1 MYIELKNIKYA
12 YDENIILDDISF
24 GIEKGEIT
32 GLIGENGAGKT
43 TTILNLIKKLIPKSG
58 SINIDGMD
66 LNNIKI
72 AELKTA
78 YIPDQPVYYEELTLL
93 EHLYFV
99 QALYPHNSQNLEKL
113 IEQFELKEHLNKIPS
128 MLSKGTLQKMMISL
142 ALIRNYEFLIADEP
156 FSGLDPKQIK
166 LLKNILKENRT
177 KNKAIL
183 ISTHLLDL
191 VEELCDKYV
200 MIHRGQI
207 IANGTKKEIIH
218 EHGLDG
224 LSTLEDIY
232 LSLINK

>member
-1 MYIELKNIKYA
+1 MLKVQSLTKKFGSQVVLDGVNLEINQG
-12 YDENIILDDISF
+12 ERVIIL
-24 GIEKGEIT
+24 GQ
-32 GLIGENGAGKT
+32 NGAGKT

>member
-1 MYIELKNIKYA
+1 MFIELKNIKYA

-113 IEQFELKEHLNKIPS
+113 IEQFELKEKVRLR
-128 MLSKGTLQKMMISL
+128 
-142 ALIRNYEFLIADEP
+142 RNRY
-156 FSGLDPKQIK
+156 K
-166 LLKNILKENRT
+166 
-177 KNKAIL
+177 
-183 ISTHLLDL
+183 
-191 VEELCDKYV
+191 
-200 MIHRGQI
+200 
-207 IANGTKKEIIH
+207 
-218 EHGLDG
+218 
-224 LSTLEDIY
+224 
-232 LSLINK
+232 